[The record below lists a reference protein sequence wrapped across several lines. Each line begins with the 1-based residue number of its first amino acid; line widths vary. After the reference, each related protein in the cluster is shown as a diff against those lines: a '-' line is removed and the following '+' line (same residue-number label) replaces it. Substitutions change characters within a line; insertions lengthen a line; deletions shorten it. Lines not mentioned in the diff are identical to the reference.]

1 VACVRFWPDKP
12 NPATWSITVPPPPLS
27 QATALLTT
35 SLTPAQVFN
44 SRTCALSTVPHIHN
58 LSDASFVACHHR
70 AFGSPALSTFLRAMR
85 KGRFPS
91 LPRLA
96 AKLVLQNPPLS
107 PHTAFGHLDLMRQ
120 NLHSSRKPDPPA
132 STLHAAVS
140 PLLPGTADGL
150 THPSEPSRHPS
161 PRASAVGKQLPSPSS
176 PNPTPAAGLP
186 CGDSYRGLGVES
198 AARPSTTP
206 STLFAATDASSACT
220 VVVDR
225 HDWAAAD
232 LTGKFPIKSRR
243 GSTDSS
249 TWPCPCRTYEV

>member
-1 VACVRFWPDKP
+1 MACVRFWPDKP

-186 CGDSYRGLGVES
+186 CGDSYRGLGMES
-198 AARPSTTP
+198 AACPSTTS
-206 STLFAATDASSACT
+206 STLFTATDASSAYT